1 MPRPP
6 RRVWFVR
13 DLLGVAC
20 AVSTWVLV
28 LGAARILLQELLL
41 PSADVA
47 YCVANG
53 AFFHL
58 LATLGLVSHVRTML
72 TDPGSVVPGDPPLPD
87 ALSICPCCSCVRP
100 ESTHHCR
107 VCRRCIRKMD
117 HHCPWVNNCVDEDN
131 QKSFVL
137 FTMYITLASLHLLL
151 LLGLVVLRS
160 HERGEWTWHT
170 PCRRAAPSSSS
181 S

>member
-1 MPRPP
+1 
-6 RRVWFVR
+6 
-13 DLLGVAC
+13 
-20 AVSTWVLV
+20 
-28 LGAARILLQELLL
+28 
-41 PSADVA
+41 
-47 YCVANG
+47 
-53 AFFHL
+53 
-58 LATLGLVSHVRTML
+58 
-72 TDPGSVVPGDPPLPD
+72 
-87 ALSICPCCSCVRP
+87 
-100 ESTHHCR
+100 
-107 VCRRCIRKMD
+107 MD